1 MRTGEDGKALA
12 EATRC
17 NLDRRPGYPITQGRA
32 NRLNCGFHSGR
43 VLSAMRFRDSGR
55 RTPLWITVAGSLV
68 VVTAVI
74 TGLVIWIALQSTGKP
89 TTPQP
94 NISTVPVN
102 PTAPAFPK
110 LTGRVVDEA
119 RLLSEDDE
127 RELTTNLK
135 ALEDKNTDQV
145 VVVTLPSL
153 QGYSIEEYGRRLGNY
168 WGVGTREKHN
178 GVLVLVAP
186 NEHKVRIEVGTGL
199 EPVLTDSVAKKI
211 IDENIVPRF
220 REGNFPAGIRDGV
233 NAILM
238 VLAS

>member
-1 MRTGEDGKALA
+1 
-12 EATRC
+12 
-17 NLDRRPGYPITQGRA
+17 
-32 NRLNCGFHSGR
+32 
-43 VLSAMRFRDSGR
+43 MRFRDFGR

-94 NISTVPVN
+94 NISTGLVN
-102 PTAPAFPK
+102 PTAAAFPK

-178 GVLVLVAP
+178 GVLLLVAP